1 MTKAPGNI
9 LIVEVGKQA
18 LLTGFCVISTES
30 ACEEAK
36 STLPVV
42 STVNHC
48 FEVVTVTE
56 YVFPDPYAGH
66 ATPAAQD
73 APPESAVGPE
83 EEALGVGAG
92 VAVAAA
98 AVGVGVAGAALA
110 DGVGL
115 GLLDGVTVGVL
126 VGFGL
131 VEVLFTGTFV

>member
-1 MTKAPGNI
+1 MG
-9 LIVEVGKQA
+9 LQA

-66 ATPAAQD
+66 ATPLAQV
-73 APPESAVGPE
+73 PPPVSGVGPE
-83 EEALGVGAG
+83 ELALGVG
-92 VAVAAA
+92 VAAA
-98 AVGVGVAGAALA
+98 ALTEGVGDGVAAGALAEGVGVF
-110 DGVGL
+110 
-115 GLLDGVTVGVL
+115 
-126 VGFGL
+126 VGFGF
-131 VEVLFTGTFV
+131 VDVLLTGTRL